1 MTVAVCAVDVGTSGT
16 RAAIVRADGVI
27 VRSARR
33 AHPGTAGGGFDPA
46 ERWRLLAGLLREVT
60 DGLREP
66 PMALGI
72 AGHVGC
78 VLADDAGDP
87 VIEGAS
93 WSDARGIDLVRR
105 AWAGGPARRAGGDD
119 ARRPDCGEGPERGP
133 EPGLERALRVTGRPE
148 LSGGAVPLLAWL
160 TENRPEVA
168 RKARW
173 ALSPKDH
180 LILRLTGV
188 AATDV
193 TSAAYTLG
201 FDVAARE
208 WSVPLIEAAGVDP
221 GLFPPAYDA
230 SEVVGAVTAEAA
242 EATGLPAGLPVVA
255 GGPDGTAG
263 AAAVLGA
270 RTDVIVDVAG
280 TTDVLNRVLTDP
292 GGVAAGVAV
301 LNPYVMPGLWAWGG
315 PTGMTG
321 GAVAYLHRLLG
332 LGDLAQAPPELT
344 AAMAR
349 LPPGCAGLSVVPL
362 VSGSRFPD
370 WRPAERGAL
379 WGLAEH
385 HTPAHVLRAT
395 QEGAAYVVRT
405 GLDRI
410 DPHATMPVLLAG
422 GAARSAELC
431 QLRADAT
438 GRPVLAGAEPDASLL
453 GAALFAL
460 AGAGVY
466 ADAPTAQ
473 SHLATATSRFEPD
486 PVRADQHTGLYERW
500 LRTRASLPA

>member
-1 MTVAVCAVDVGTSGT
+1 MTDARGAASGGRVGRAAVVCAVDVGTSGT
-16 RAAIVRADGVI
+16 RAAIVRADGEI

-33 AHPGTAGGGFDPA
+33 AHPGAAGGGFDPA
-46 ERWRLLAGLLREVT
+46 GRRRLLAGLLRELT
-60 DGLREP
+60 GGLREP
-66 PMALGI
+66 PVALGI

-78 VLADDAGDP
+78 VLADDAGEP

-105 AWAGGPARRAGGDD
+105 AWAEGGAARRWD
-119 ARRPDCGEGPERGP
+119 E
-133 EPGLERALRVTGRPE
+133 GLEQALRVTGRPE
-148 LSGGAVPLLAWL
+148 PSGGAVPLLAWL
-160 TENRPEVA
+160 AEHRPDAA

-208 WSVPLIEAAGVDP
+208 WALPLIEAAGVDP

-292 GGVAAGVAV
+292 GGVPAGVAV

-431 QLRADAT
+431 RLRADAT
-438 GRPVLAGAEPDASLL
+438 GRLVLASAEPDASLL

-486 PVRADQHTGLYERW
+486 PVRADQHTDLYERW
-500 LRTRASLPA
+500 LRTRASPHA